1 MKRFRRIQFAVLS
14 VMGLLVATP
23 VMPLHAQRQQTILG
37 RKEPEKKPVIK
48 KEAPKQDTV
57 PATPAQT
64 GTAAI
69 AGLVVDSLHGTYLR
83 HADVMIEGAQ
93 INTTTDSTGRFKV
106 SGLKPGDY
114 QVGVF
119 HPVLDSLGVSLATR
133 KFYVGP
139 DSTSFVMLAVPSAL
153 TIIKTSCPPLG
164 PRAQG
169 TSAVIGRVTDP
180 ETMQPVKGAE
190 VSIAWTQI
198 EVSKEIGVRRTPR
211 LLRDS
216 TNATGDYRICGLPSD
231 MHATLQARTGDAVT
245 AEVPITLGTEQPE
258 LFLRNLLLS
267 QTNFAAKTG
276 NAVVSGTVIL
286 EGSPSNAGSRVEL
299 VGTDIVAMTNEKGQ
313 FTMRNLPSG
322 SHVLLARHLGF
333 GAETVPVDL
342 TSRDPRQVTIK
353 LPKFV
358 ATIEPV
364 VVTAKRAAN
373 LDKVGFTQRQKSGTG
388 FYLGPEQIERMQP
401 IYLTDILRTVPG
413 LQVSYGPQG
422 EEVTSSR
429 GVSSL
434 SGANCVQYI
443 VDDMPWQSLMPGDV
457 NQFVNGREVVGIE
470 VYNGPG
476 TPPQYQRAGQGNCTT
491 IVVWTKFK
499 IRS

>member
-1 MKRFRRIQFAVLS
+1 MQLHTIQRITLLPLLAV
-14 VMGLLVATP
+14 LVATP
-23 VMPLHAQRQQTILG
+23 VAAQQQRTILG
-37 RKEPEKKPVIK
+37 RKEAEKKLPAR
-48 KEAPKQDTV
+48 KEPPKPD
-57 PATPAQT
+57 
-64 GTAAI
+64 TAAPAPTKTGMAEI
-69 AGLVVDSLHGTYLR
+69 TGVVMDSLHGTYLR
-83 HADVMIEGAQ
+83 HADVMVEGAQ
-93 INTTTDSTGRFKV
+93 VTTTTDSLGRFKV

-119 HPVLDSLGVSLATR
+119 HPVLDSLGLSLATK
-133 KFYVGP
+133 KFHVGA
-139 DSTSFVMLAVPSAL
+139 DSSSFVVLAVPSPT
-153 TIIKTSCPPLG
+153 TIISSSCPPLG

-180 ETMQPVKGAE
+180 ESMQPVKGAE
-190 VSIAWTQI
+190 VSIAWTQL

-216 TNATGDYRICGLPSD
+216 TDALGQYRICGLPND
-231 MHATLQARTGDAVT
+231 MKATLQARMGSAVT
-245 AEVPITLGTEQPE
+245 AEVPIALGTDDTE

-267 QTNFAAKTG
+267 RADSGAKTG
-276 NAVVSGTVIL
+276 NAVVSGTIVL
-286 EGSPSNAGSRVEL
+286 EGSPTNAGSRVEL
-299 VGTDIVAMTNEKGQ
+299 VGTDVVAMTNEKGQ

-342 TSRDPRQVTIK
+342 SSREPKQVTIK

-364 VVTAKRAAN
+364 VVTAKRAAS
-373 LDKVGFTQRQKSGTG
+373 LDKVGFTTRQKGAMG
-388 FYLGPEQIERMQP
+388 YFIGPDRLERMQP
-401 IYLTDILRTVPG
+401 NYLTDILRTVPG

-422 EEVTSSR
+422 EEVTSTR

-434 SGANCVQYI
+434 SGGSCVQYY

-457 NQFVNGREVVGIE
+457 NQFVNGREVVGVE

-476 TPPQYQRAGQGNCTT
+476 TPAQYSRPGQGDCTT

>member
-1 MKRFRRIQFAVLS
+1 MKLHTIQRISFFSLALLIAV
-14 VMGLLVATP
+14 
-23 VMPLHAQRQQTILG
+23 PLGAQQRQTILG
-37 RKEPEKKPVIK
+37 RKEAEKKLPAK
-48 KEAPKQDTV
+48 KEPPKDTV
-57 PATPAQT
+57 VTVPTKSGLAEIT
-64 GTAAI
+64 G
-69 AGLVVDSLHGTYLR
+69 LLVDSLHGTYLR
-83 HADVMIEGAQ
+83 HAEVMVDGAQ
-93 INTTTDSTGRFKV
+93 QTATSDSVGRFKI
-106 SGLKPGDY
+106 SGLKPGTY

-119 HPVLDSLGVSLATR
+119 HPVLDSLGLSLATK
-133 KFYVGP
+133 KFYVGA
-139 DSTSFVMLAVPSAL
+139 DSSSFVMLAVPSAT
-153 TIIKTSCPPLG
+153 TIIKTSCPVVGLRP
-164 PRAQG
+164 QG

-180 ETMQPVKGAE
+180 ESMLPVKGAE
-190 VSIAWTQI
+190 VSIAWSQL

-216 TNATGDYRICGLPSD
+216 TNANGEYRICGLPND
-231 MHATLQARTGDAVT
+231 MKATLQARMGSAVT
-245 AEVPITLGTEQPE
+245 AEVPIALGTDDSE
-258 LFLRNLLLS
+258 LFLRNMLLS
-267 QTNFAAKTG
+267 KVDSGAKTG

-299 VGTDIVAMTNEKGQ
+299 VGTNIVAMTNDKGQ

-342 TSRDPRQVTIK
+342 TSREPKQVTVK

-364 VVTAKRAAN
+364 VVTAKRAAS
-373 LDKVGFTQRQKSGTG
+373 LDKVGFTQRQRSGMG
-388 FYLGPEQIERMQP
+388 FYLGPEQIERLAP
-401 IYLTDILRTVPG
+401 NYLTDILRTVPG

-422 EEVTSSR
+422 EEVTSRR
-429 GVSSL
+429 GVTSL
-434 SGANCVQYI
+434 SGAPPCVQYY
-443 VDDMPWQSLMPGDV
+443 VDDSPWQSLMPGDV

-476 TPPQYQRAGQGNCTT
+476 TPPQYTQPGQGDCTT

>member
-1 MKRFRRIQFAVLS
+1 MQLRPIQTF
-14 VMGLLVATP
+14 LLVTLAVFLSAFP
-23 VMPLHAQRQQTILG
+23 AAAQQRQTILG
-37 RKEPEKKPVIK
+37 RKEAEKKLPAR
-48 KEAPKQDTV
+48 KEAPKDTV
-57 PATPAQT
+57 AATPAT
-64 GTAAI
+64 KAGTAEI
-69 AGLVVDSLHGTYLR
+69 TGVLVDSLHGTYLR
-83 HADVMIEGAQ
+83 HAEVIVDGAQ
-93 INTTTDSTGRFKV
+93 QSVTSDSLGRFKI
-106 SGLKPGDY
+106 SGLKPGSY

-119 HPVLDSLGVSLATR
+119 HPVLDSLGLSLATK
-133 KFYVGP
+133 KFYVGA
-139 DSTSFVMLAVPSAL
+139 DSSSFVALAVPSAT
-153 TIIKTSCPPLG
+153 TIIRTSCPTVG
-164 PRAQG
+164 FRAQG
-169 TSAVIGRVTDP
+169 RSAVIGRVTDP
-180 ETMQPVKGAE
+180 ESMLPVKGAE
-190 VSIAWTQI
+190 VSIAWSQL

-216 TNATGDYRICGLPSD
+216 TNAQGEYRICGLPSD
-231 MHATLQARTGDAVT
+231 MKATLQARMGSAVT
-245 AEVPITLGTEQPE
+245 AEVPIELGTEETE

-267 QTNFAAKTG
+267 RVDSGAKTG

-286 EGSPSNAGSRVEL
+286 EGSPTNAGSRVEL

-342 TSRDPRQVTIK
+342 SSHEPRQVTVK

-364 VVTAKRAAN
+364 VVTAKRAAS
-373 LDKVGFTQRQKSGTG
+373 LDKVGFTLRQKTG
-388 FYLGPEQIERMQP
+388 MGYYLGPDQIERLAP
-401 IYLTDILRTVPG
+401 NYLTDILRTVPG
-413 LQVSYGPQG
+413 LQVTYGPQG
-422 EEVTSSR
+422 EQVSSTRGVTS
-429 GVSSL
+429 L
-434 SGANCVQYI
+434 TGAPPCVQYY
-443 VDDMPWQSLMPGDV
+443 VDDSPWQSLMPGDV

-476 TPPQYQRAGQGNCTT
+476 TPPQYTRGGQGDCTT

>member
-1 MKRFRRIQFAVLS
+1 MQLRMIHHISVLS
-14 VMGLLVATP
+14 LAILCSAIP
-23 VMPLHAQRQQTILG
+23 VNAQQRQTILG
-37 RKEPEKKPVIK
+37 RKESEKKTAK
-48 KEAPKQDTV
+48 KEAPKDTV
-57 PATPAQT
+57 VTVPTKT
-64 GTAAI
+64 GTAEI
-69 AGLVVDSLHGTYLR
+69 TGLLVDSLHGTYLR
-83 HADVMIEGAQ
+83 HAEVIVEGAQ
-93 INTTTDSTGRFKV
+93 QTTTSDSVGRFRI
-106 SGLKPGDY
+106 SGLKPGTY

-119 HPVLDSLGVSLATR
+119 HPVLDSLGLSLATK
-133 KFYVGP
+133 KFYVGA
-139 DSTSFVMLAVPSAL
+139 DSASFVTLAVPSSATL
-153 TIIKTSCPPLG
+153 LKTRCPPLG

-180 ETMQPVKGAE
+180 ESMLPVKGAE
-190 VSIAWTQI
+190 VSIAWTQL
-198 EVSKEIGVRRTPR
+198 EASKEVGVRRTPH

-216 TNATGDYRICGLPSD
+216 TDAQGDYRICGLPND
-231 MHATLQARTGDAVT
+231 MKATLQARLGSAVT
-245 AEVPITLGTEQPE
+245 AEVPIELGTDDSE
-258 LFLRNLLLS
+258 LFLRNMLLS
-267 QTNFAAKTG
+267 RVDSGAKTG

-299 VGTDIVAMTNEKGQ
+299 VGTDIVTMTNDKGQ

-342 TSRDPRQVTIK
+342 SSHEPKQVSVK

-364 VVTAKRAAN
+364 VVTAKRAAS
-373 LDKVGFTQRQKSGTG
+373 LDKVGFTMRQKSGTG
-388 FYLGPEQIERMQP
+388 FYLGPEQIERLAP
-401 IYLTDILRTVPG
+401 NYLTDILRTVPG

-422 EEVTSSR
+422 EEVTSTR
-429 GVSSL
+429 GVTSL
-434 SGANCVQYI
+434 SGASPCVQYY
-443 VDDMPWQSLMPGDV
+443 VDDSPWQSLMPGDV

-476 TPPQYQRAGQGNCTT
+476 TPPQYTRGGQGECTT

>member
-1 MKRFRRIQFAVLS
+1 MQFARALAAIVF
-14 VMGLLVATP
+14 ATTLT
-23 VMPLHAQRQQTILG
+23 MPLGAQQKQTILG
-37 RKEPEKKPVIK
+37 RKEAEKKQPAK
-48 KEAPKQDTV
+48 KEPLKVDTV
-57 PATPAQT
+57 APAPTKT
-64 GTAAI
+64 GGAVIT
-69 AGLVVDSLHGTYLR
+69 GLVVDSLHGTYLR

-93 INTTTDSTGRFKV
+93 TTVQTDSVGRFRV
-106 SGLKPGDY
+106 SGLKPGEY
-114 QVGVF
+114 QVGIF
-119 HPVLDSLGVSLATR
+119 HPVLDSLGLSLATK
-133 KFYVGP
+133 KFYVGA
-139 DSTSFVMLAVPSAL
+139 DSSSFVMLAVPSAT
-153 TIIKTSCPPLG
+153 TIIKTSCPRLG

-180 ETMQPVKGAE
+180 ETMQPVKDAE
-190 VSIAWTQI
+190 VSIAWSQL

-216 TNATGDYRICGLPSD
+216 TNAQGEYRICGLPND
-231 MHATLQARTGDAVT
+231 MKATLQARMGSAVT
-245 AEVPITLGTEQPE
+245 AEVPIELGTEDTE
-258 LFLRNLLLS
+258 LFLRNMLLS
-267 QTNFAAKTG
+267 RVDSGAKTG
-276 NAVVSGTVIL
+276 NAAVSGTVIL

-299 VGTDIVAMTNEKGQ
+299 VGTNIVTMTNEKGQ
-313 FTMRNLPSG
+313 FTMRGLPSG

-342 TSRDPRQVTIK
+342 TSREPKQVSIK

-364 VVTAKRAAN
+364 VVTAKRAAS
-373 LDKVGFTQRQKSGTG
+373 LDKVGFTMRQKSGAG
-388 FYLGPEQIERMQP
+388 YYLGPDQIERLHP
-401 IYLTDILRTVPG
+401 NLLTDILRLVPG

-422 EEVTSSR
+422 EEVSSSR
-429 GVSSL
+429 GVTSL
-434 SGANCVQYI
+434 TGGSCVQYY

-476 TPPQYQRAGQGNCTT
+476 TPPQYTKGGQGECTT

>member
-1 MKRFRRIQFAVLS
+1 MKLHTIQRISFFS
-14 VMGLLVATP
+14 FSLLIAA
-23 VMPLHAQRQQTILG
+23 PLGAQQRQTILG
-37 RKEPEKKPVIK
+37 RKETEKKLPAK
-48 KEAPKQDTV
+48 KEAPRDTV
-57 PATPAQT
+57 VTVPTKSGLAEIT
-64 GTAAI
+64 G
-69 AGLVVDSLHGTYLR
+69 LLVDSLHGTYLR
-83 HADVMIEGAQ
+83 HAEVMVDGAQ
-93 INTTTDSTGRFKV
+93 QTATSDSVGRFKI
-106 SGLKPGDY
+106 SGLKPGTY

-119 HPVLDSLGVSLATR
+119 HPVLDSLGLSLATK
-133 KFYVGP
+133 KFYVGA
-139 DSTSFVMLAVPSAL
+139 DSSSFVMLAVPSAT
-153 TIIKTSCPPLG
+153 TIIRTSCPPLG

-180 ETMQPVKGAE
+180 ETMLPVKGAE
-190 VSIAWTQI
+190 VSIAWTQL
-198 EVSKEIGVRRTPR
+198 EVSKEVGVRRTPR

-216 TNATGDYRICGLPSD
+216 TNAQGDYRICGLPSD
-231 MHATLQARTGDAVT
+231 MKATLQARMGSAVT
-245 AEVPITLGTEQPE
+245 AEVPIALGTDDSE
-258 LFLRNLLLS
+258 LFLRNMLLS
-267 QTNFAAKTG
+267 KVDSGAKTG

-299 VGTDIVAMTNEKGQ
+299 VGTNIVAMTNDKGQ

-342 TSRDPRQVTIK
+342 TSREPKQVTVK

-364 VVTAKRAAN
+364 VVTAKRAAS
-373 LDKVGFTQRQKSGTG
+373 LDKVGFTMRQRSGMG
-388 FYLGPEQIERMQP
+388 FYLGPEQIERLAP
-401 IYLTDILRTVPG
+401 NYLTDILRTVPG

-422 EEVTSSR
+422 EEVTSRR
-429 GVSSL
+429 GVTSL
-434 SGANCVQYI
+434 SGAPPCVQYY
-443 VDDMPWQSLMPGDV
+443 VDDSPWQSLMPGDV

-476 TPPQYQRAGQGNCTT
+476 TPPQYTHPGQGDCTT

>member
-1 MKRFRRIQFAVLS
+1 MQLRPIQTISL
-14 VMGLLVATP
+14 LLVGLSLSITS
-23 VMPLHAQRQQTILG
+23 VGAQQRQTILG
-37 RKEPEKKPVIK
+37 RKETEKKLPAK
-48 KEAPKQDTV
+48 KEAPKDTV
-57 PATPAQT
+57 TVPTAAKS
-64 GTAAI
+64 GTAEI
-69 AGLVVDSLHGTYLR
+69 SGVLVDSLHGTYLR
-83 HADVMIEGAQ
+83 HAEVMVEGAQ
-93 INTTTDSTGRFKV
+93 QSVTSDSLGRFKI
-106 SGLKPGDY
+106 SGLKPGTY

-119 HPVLDSLGVSLATR
+119 HPVLDSLGLSLATK
-133 KFYVGP
+133 KFYVGA
-139 DSTSFVMLAVPSAL
+139 DSSSFVMLSVPSAT
-153 TIIKTSCPPLG
+153 TIIRTSCPPLG

-180 ETMQPVKGAE
+180 ESMLPVKGAE
-190 VSIAWTQI
+190 VSIAWSQL

-216 TNATGDYRICGLPSD
+216 TDAQGGYRICGLPND
-231 MHATLQARTGDAVT
+231 MKATLQARMGNAVT
-245 AEVPITLGTEQPE
+245 AEVPIELGTDDTE

-267 QTNFAAKTG
+267 RVDSGATTG
-276 NAVVSGTVIL
+276 NAAVSGTVIL

-299 VGTDIVAMTNEKGQ
+299 VGTNIVAMTNEKGQ

-342 TSRDPRQVTIK
+342 TSREAKQVTVK

-364 VVTAKRAAN
+364 VVTAKRAAS
-373 LDKVGFTQRQKSGTG
+373 LDKVGFTQRQKAGMG
-388 FYLGPEQIERMQP
+388 YYLGPEQIERLNP
-401 IYLTDILRTVPG
+401 NYLTDILRTVPG

-429 GVSSL
+429 GVTSL
-434 SGANCVQYI
+434 SGAPPCVQYY
-443 VDDMPWQSLMPGDV
+443 VDDSPWQSLMPGDV

-476 TPPQYQRAGQGNCTT
+476 TPPQYARPGQGECTT

>member
-1 MKRFRRIQFAVLS
+1 MQLRSIQKL
-14 VMGLLVATP
+14 LLVSLAVVFAAAP
-23 VMPLHAQRQQTILG
+23 ISAQQRQTILG
-37 RKEPEKKPVIK
+37 RKEAEKKQPPK
-48 KEAPKQDTV
+48 KEAPKDTV
-57 PATPAQT
+57 ATQPATKT
-64 GTAAI
+64 GTAEI
-69 AGLVVDSLHGTYLR
+69 TGVLIDSLHGTYLR
-83 HADVMIEGAQ
+83 HAEVIIDGAQ
-93 INTTTDSTGRFKV
+93 QSATSDSLGRFKV
-106 SGLKPGDY
+106 SGLKPGNY

-119 HPVLDSLGVSLATR
+119 HPVLDSLGLSLATK
-133 KFYVGP
+133 KFYVGA
-139 DSTSFVMLAVPSAL
+139 DSSSFVSLAVPSST
-153 TIIKTSCPPLG
+153 TIIKTWCPPLG
-164 PRAQG
+164 IRAQG

-180 ETMQPVKGAE
+180 ESMLPVKGAE
-190 VSIAWTQI
+190 VSIAWTQL
-198 EVSKEIGVRRTPR
+198 EVSKEVGVRRTPR

-231 MHATLQARTGDAVT
+231 MKATLQARMGTATT
-245 AEVPITLGTEQPE
+245 AEVPIELGTDDSE

-267 QTNFAAKTG
+267 KVDSGAKTG

-286 EGSPSNAGSRVEL
+286 EGSPTNAGSRVEL
-299 VGTDIVAMTNEKGQ
+299 VGTNIVAMTNDKGQ

-342 TSRDPRQVTIK
+342 SSREPKQVSVK

-364 VVTAKRAAN
+364 VVTAKRAAS
-373 LDKVGFTQRQKSGTG
+373 LDKVGFTMRQKAGMG
-388 FYLGPEQIERMQP
+388 YYLGPEQIERLAP
-401 IYLTDILRTVPG
+401 NYLTDILRTVPG

-422 EEVTSSR
+422 EQVTSTR
-429 GVSSL
+429 GVTSL
-434 SGANCVQYI
+434 TGAPPCVQYY
-443 VDDMPWQSLMPGDV
+443 VDDSPWQSLMPGDV

-476 TPPQYQRAGQGNCTT
+476 TPPQYARAGQGECTT

>member
-1 MKRFRRIQFAVLS
+1 MRLRMIHHISVLS
-14 VMGLLVATP
+14 LAILCSAIP
-23 VMPLHAQRQQTILG
+23 VNAQQRQTILG
-37 RKEPEKKPVIK
+37 RKESEKKTAK
-48 KEAPKQDTV
+48 KEAPKDTV
-57 PATPAQT
+57 VTVPTKT
-64 GTAAI
+64 GTAEI
-69 AGLVVDSLHGTYLR
+69 TGLLVDSLHGTYLR
-83 HADVMIEGAQ
+83 HAEVIVEGAQ
-93 INTTTDSTGRFKV
+93 QTTTSDSVGRFRI
-106 SGLKPGDY
+106 SGLKPGTY

-119 HPVLDSLGVSLATR
+119 HPVLDSLGLSLATK
-133 KFYVGP
+133 KFYVGA
-139 DSTSFVMLAVPSAL
+139 DSASFVTLAVPSSATL
-153 TIIKTSCPPLG
+153 LKTRCPPLG

-180 ETMQPVKGAE
+180 ESMLPVKGAE
-190 VSIAWTQI
+190 VSIAWTQL
-198 EVSKEIGVRRTPR
+198 EASKEVGVRRTPH

-216 TNATGDYRICGLPSD
+216 TDAQGDYRICDLPND
-231 MHATLQARTGDAVT
+231 MKATLQARMGSAVT
-245 AEVPITLGTEQPE
+245 AEVPIALGTDDTE
-258 LFLRNLLLS
+258 LFLRNMLLS
-267 QTNFAAKTG
+267 RVDSGAKTG
-276 NAVVSGTVIL
+276 NAVVSGTVVL
-286 EGSPSNAGSRVEL
+286 EGSTTNAGSRVEL
-299 VGTDIVAMTNEKGQ
+299 VGTDVVAMTNEKGQ

-342 TSRDPRQVTIK
+342 SSREPKQVTIK

-364 VVTAKRAAN
+364 VVTAKRAAS
-373 LDKVGFTQRQKSGTG
+373 LDKVGFTTRQKGAMG
-388 FYLGPEQIERMQP
+388 YFIGPDRLERMQP
-401 IYLTDILRTVPG
+401 NYLTDILRTVPG

-422 EEVTSSR
+422 EEVTSTR

-434 SGANCVQYI
+434 SGGSCVQYY

-457 NQFVNGREVVGIE
+457 NQFVNGREVVGVE

-476 TPPQYQRAGQGNCTT
+476 TPAQYSRPGQGDCTT

>member
-1 MKRFRRIQFAVLS
+1 MQLRMIHHISVLS
-14 VMGLLVATP
+14 LAILCSAIP
-23 VMPLHAQRQQTILG
+23 VNAQQRQTILD
-37 RKEPEKKPVIK
+37 RKESEKKTAK
-48 KEAPKQDTV
+48 KEAPKDTV
-57 PATPAQT
+57 VTVPTKT
-64 GTAAI
+64 GTAEI
-69 AGLVVDSLHGTYLR
+69 TGLLVDSLHGTYLR
-83 HADVMIEGAQ
+83 HAEVIVEGAQ
-93 INTTTDSTGRFKV
+93 QTTTSDSVGRFRI
-106 SGLKPGDY
+106 SGLKPGTY

-119 HPVLDSLGVSLATR
+119 HPVLDSLGLSLATK
-133 KFYVGP
+133 KFYVGA
-139 DSTSFVMLAVPSAL
+139 DSASFVTLAVPSSATL
-153 TIIKTSCPPLG
+153 LKTRCPPLG

-180 ETMQPVKGAE
+180 ESMLPVKGAE
-190 VSIAWTQI
+190 VSIAWTQL
-198 EVSKEIGVRRTPR
+198 EASKEVGVRRTPH

-216 TNATGDYRICGLPSD
+216 TDAQGDYRICGLPND
-231 MHATLQARTGDAVT
+231 MKATLQARLGSAVT
-245 AEVPITLGTEQPE
+245 AEVPIELGTDDSE
-258 LFLRNLLLS
+258 LFLRNMLLS
-267 QTNFAAKTG
+267 RVDSGAKTG

-299 VGTDIVAMTNEKGQ
+299 VGTDIVTMTNDKGQ

-342 TSRDPRQVTIK
+342 SSHEPKQVSVK

-364 VVTAKRAAN
+364 VVTAKRAAS
-373 LDKVGFTQRQKSGTG
+373 LDKVGFTMRQKSGTG
-388 FYLGPEQIERMQP
+388 FYLGPEQIERLAP
-401 IYLTDILRTVPG
+401 NYLTDILRTVPG

-422 EEVTSSR
+422 EEVTSTR
-429 GVSSL
+429 GVTSL
-434 SGANCVQYI
+434 SGASPCVQYY
-443 VDDMPWQSLMPGDV
+443 VDDSPWQSLMPGDV

-476 TPPQYQRAGQGNCTT
+476 TPPQYTRGGQGECTT

>member
-1 MKRFRRIQFAVLS
+1 MQLRMIQQVSLLSLAVLLTA
-14 VMGLLVATP
+14 VPAN
-23 VMPLHAQRQQTILG
+23 AQQRQTILG
-37 RKEPEKKPVIK
+37 RKESEKKQAAK
-48 KEAPKQDTV
+48 KEAPKDTV
-57 PATPAQT
+57 AVVPTKT
-64 GTAAI
+64 GTAEI
-69 AGLVVDSLHGTYLR
+69 TGLLVDSLHGTYLR
-83 HADVMIEGAQ
+83 HAEVVIEGAQ
-93 INTTTDSTGRFKV
+93 QSATSDSVGRFKI
-106 SGLKPGDY
+106 SGLKPGTY

-119 HPVLDSLGVSLATR
+119 HPVLDSLGLSLATK
-133 KFYVGP
+133 KFYVGA
-139 DSTSFVMLAVPSAL
+139 DSSSFVMLSVPSST
-153 TIIKTSCPPLG
+153 TIIKTWCPPPG

-180 ETMQPVKGAE
+180 ESLLPVKGAE
-190 VSIAWTQI
+190 VSIAWSQV
-198 EVSKEIGVRRTPR
+198 EVSKEVGVRRTPR

-216 TNATGDYRICGLPSD
+216 TNAQGDYRICGLPND
-231 MHATLQARTGDAVT
+231 MKATLQARMGSAVT
-245 AEVPITLGTEQPE
+245 AEVPIELGTDDTE

-267 QTNFAAKTG
+267 KVDSGAKTG
-276 NAVVSGTVIL
+276 SAIVSGTVIL

-299 VGTDIVAMTNEKGQ
+299 VGTNIVAMTNDKGQ

-342 TSRDPRQVTIK
+342 SSHEPKQVSVK

-364 VVTAKRAAN
+364 VVNAKRAAS
-373 LDKVGFTQRQKSGTG
+373 LDKVGFTLRQKTG
-388 FYLGPEQIERMQP
+388 MGYYLGPEQIQRLAP
-401 IYLTDILRTVPG
+401 NYLTDILRTVPG

-422 EEVTSSR
+422 EEVTSTR
-429 GVSSL
+429 GVTNL
-434 SGANCVQYI
+434 TGAPPCVQYY
-443 VDDMPWQSLMPGDV
+443 VDDSPWQSLMPGDV

-476 TPPQYQRAGQGNCTT
+476 TPPQYTKGGQGDCTT

>member
-1 MKRFRRIQFAVLS
+1 MQLRMIHHISVLS
-14 VMGLLVATP
+14 LAILCSAIP
-23 VMPLHAQRQQTILG
+23 VNAQQRQTILG
-37 RKEPEKKPVIK
+37 RKESEKKTAK
-48 KEAPKQDTV
+48 KEAPKDTV
-57 PATPAQT
+57 VTVPTKT
-64 GTAAI
+64 GTAEI
-69 AGLVVDSLHGTYLR
+69 TGLLVDSLHGTYLR
-83 HADVMIEGAQ
+83 HAEVIVEGAQ
-93 INTTTDSTGRFKV
+93 QTTTSDSVGRFRI
-106 SGLKPGDY
+106 SGLKPGTY

-119 HPVLDSLGVSLATR
+119 HPVLDSLGLSLATK
-133 KFYVGP
+133 KFYVGA
-139 DSTSFVMLAVPSAL
+139 DSASFVTLAVPSSATL
-153 TIIKTSCPPLG
+153 LKTRCPPLG

-169 TSAVIGRVTDP
+169 TSAVIGCVTDP
-180 ETMQPVKGAE
+180 ESMLPVKGAE
-190 VSIAWTQI
+190 VSIAWTQL
-198 EVSKEIGVRRTPR
+198 EASKEVGVRRTPH

-216 TNATGDYRICGLPSD
+216 TDAQGDYRICGLPND
-231 MHATLQARTGDAVT
+231 MKATLQARLGSAVT
-245 AEVPITLGTEQPE
+245 AEVPIELGTDDSE
-258 LFLRNLLLS
+258 LFLRNMLLS
-267 QTNFAAKTG
+267 RVDSGAKTG

-299 VGTDIVAMTNEKGQ
+299 VGTDIVTMTNDKGQ

-342 TSRDPRQVTIK
+342 SSHEPKQVSVK

-364 VVTAKRAAN
+364 VVTAKRAAS
-373 LDKVGFTQRQKSGTG
+373 LDKVGFTMRQKSGTG
-388 FYLGPEQIERMQP
+388 FYLGPEQIERLAP
-401 IYLTDILRTVPG
+401 NYLTDILRTVPG

-422 EEVTSSR
+422 EEVTSTR
-429 GVSSL
+429 GVTSL
-434 SGANCVQYI
+434 SGASPCVQYY
-443 VDDMPWQSLMPGDV
+443 VDDSPWQSLMPGDV

-476 TPPQYQRAGQGNCTT
+476 TPPQYTRGGQGECTT

>member
-1 MKRFRRIQFAVLS
+1 
-14 VMGLLVATP
+14 
-23 VMPLHAQRQQTILG
+23 
-37 RKEPEKKPVIK
+37 
-48 KEAPKQDTV
+48 
-57 PATPAQT
+57 
-64 GTAAI
+64 
-69 AGLVVDSLHGTYLR
+69 
-83 HADVMIEGAQ
+83 
-93 INTTTDSTGRFKV
+93 
-106 SGLKPGDY
+106 
-114 QVGVF
+114 
-119 HPVLDSLGVSLATR
+119 
-133 KFYVGP
+133 
-139 DSTSFVMLAVPSAL
+139 MLAVPSPT
-153 TIIKTSCPPLG
+153 TIISSSCPPLG

-180 ETMQPVKGAE
+180 ESLQPVKGAE
-190 VSIAWTQI
+190 VSIAWTQL

-216 TNATGDYRICGLPSD
+216 TNAQGEYRICGLPND
-231 MHATLQARTGDAVT
+231 MKATLQARMGSAVT
-245 AEVPITLGTEQPE
+245 AEVPIALGAEDTE

-267 QTNFAAKTG
+267 RTDSGAKTG
-276 NAVVSGTVIL
+276 NAVVTGTIIL
-286 EGSPSNAGSRVEL
+286 EGSPTNAGSRVEL
-299 VGTDIVAMTNEKGQ
+299 LGTDVVTMTNEKGQ

-342 TSRDPRQVTIK
+342 SSREPKSVTIK

-364 VVTAKRAAN
+364 VVTAKRAAS
-373 LDKVGFTQRQKSGTG
+373 LDKVGFTTRQKGAMG
-388 FYLGPEQIERMQP
+388 YFLGPEQIERLQP
-401 IYLTDILRTVPG
+401 NYLTDILRVVPS
-413 LQVSYGPQG
+413 LQVSYGPDG
-422 EEVTSSR
+422 EQVTSRR

-434 SGANCVQYI
+434 SGGSCVQYY
-443 VDDMPWQSLMPGDV
+443 VDDMPWQSIMPGDV

-476 TPPQYQRAGQGNCTT
+476 TPAQYARAGQGDCTT

>member
-1 MKRFRRIQFAVLS
+1 MRFRMIQQVS
-14 VMGLLVATP
+14 LLLLALLFSAIPAT
-23 VMPLHAQRQQTILG
+23 AQQRQTILG
-37 RKEPEKKPVIK
+37 RKDTEKKQPAK
-48 KEAPKQDTV
+48 KDAPKDTV
-57 PATPAQT
+57 APTPAKT
-64 GTAAI
+64 GTAEI
-69 AGLVVDSLHGTYLR
+69 AGLLVDSLHGTYLR
-83 HADVMIEGAQ
+83 HAEVVVEGAQ
-93 INTTTDSTGRFKV
+93 QSVTSDSVGRFKI
-106 SGLKPGDY
+106 SGLKPGTY
-114 QVGVF
+114 QIGVF
-119 HPVLDSLGVSLATR
+119 HPVLDSLGLSLATK
-133 KFYVGP
+133 KFYVGA
-139 DSTSFVMLAVPSAL
+139 DSGSFVMLAVPSAT
-153 TIIKTSCPPLG
+153 TILKTWCPPPG

-180 ETMQPVKGAE
+180 ESMMPVKGAE
-190 VSIAWTQI
+190 VSIAWSQI
-198 EVSKEIGVRRTPR
+198 EASKEVGVRRTPH

-216 TNATGDYRICGLPSD
+216 TNAQGEYRICGLPND
-231 MHATLQARTGDAVT
+231 MKATLQARMGSAVT
-245 AEVPITLGTEQPE
+245 AEVPIELGTEDSE
-258 LFLRNLLLS
+258 LFLRNMLLS
-267 QTNFAAKTG
+267 RVDSGAKTG
-276 NAVVSGTVIL
+276 NAVVTGTVIL

-299 VGTDIVAMTNEKGQ
+299 VGTNIVTLTNDKGQ

-342 TSRDPRQVTIK
+342 TSHEAKQVSVK

-364 VVTAKRAAN
+364 VVTAKRAAS
-373 LDKVGFTQRQKSGTG
+373 LDKVGFTLRQKSGAG
-388 FYLGPEQIERMQP
+388 FYLGPDQLERLHP
-401 IYLTDILRTVPG
+401 NYLTDILRTVPG

-429 GVSSL
+429 GVTSL
-434 SGANCVQYI
+434 SGASPCVQYY
-443 VDDMPWQSLMPGDV
+443 VDDSPWQSMMPGDV

-476 TPPQYQRAGQGNCTT
+476 TPPQYTRGGQGECTT

>member
-1 MKRFRRIQFAVLS
+1 MQFHTIRRLSFFSAFALFIALPI
-14 VMGLLVATP
+14 G
-23 VMPLHAQRQQTILG
+23 AQQQQTILG
-37 RKEPEKKPVIK
+37 RREAEKKQPVK
-48 KEAPKQDTV
+48 KEAPKDTV
-57 PATPAQT
+57 APTPT
-64 GTAAI
+64 KSGTAEI
-69 AGLVVDSLHGTYLR
+69 TGVVLDSLHGTYLR
-83 HADVMIEGAQ
+83 HADVIVEGAQ
-93 INTTTDSTGRFKV
+93 MTVQTDSVGRFKV

-119 HPVLDSLGVSLATR
+119 HPVLDSLGISLATK
-133 KFYVGP
+133 KFYVGA
-139 DSTSFVMLAVPSAL
+139 DSSSFVMLSVPSAT
-153 TIIKTSCPPLG
+153 TIIKNSCPRLG

-180 ETMQPVKGAE
+180 ETLQPVNGAE
-190 VSIAWTQI
+190 VSIAWSQLEI
-198 EVSKEIGVRRTPR
+198 SKEVGVRRTPR

-216 TNATGDYRICGLPSD
+216 TNAQGEYSICGLPND
-231 MHATLQARTGDAVT
+231 MKATLQARMGNAVT
-245 AEVPITLGTEQPE
+245 AEVPIELGTDETE

-267 QTNFAAKTG
+267 RADSGAKTG

-299 VGTDIVAMTNEKGQ
+299 VGTNVVAMTNEKGQ

-322 SHVLLARHLGF
+322 SHVLMARHLGF

-342 TSRDPRQVTIK
+342 TSHEPKQVTIK

-364 VVTAKRAAN
+364 VVTAKRAAS

-401 IYLTDILRTVPG
+401 NYLTDLLRTVPG
-413 LQVSYGPQG
+413 LTVSYGPQG
-422 EEVTSSR
+422 EEVSSTR

-434 SGANCVQYI
+434 TGGNCVQYY

-476 TPPQYQRAGQGNCTT
+476 TPPQYTRAGQGDCTT

>member
-1 MKRFRRIQFAVLS
+1 MQLRTIHVSLLSLAILLS
-14 VMGLLVATP
+14 VI
-23 VMPLHAQRQQTILG
+23 PLHAQQRQTILG
-37 RKEPEKKPVIK
+37 RKEAEKKQAAK
-48 KEAPKQDTV
+48 KEPPKDTV
-57 PATPAQT
+57 VAAVPTKT
-64 GTAAI
+64 GTAEI
-69 AGLVVDSLHGTYLR
+69 TGLLVDSLHGTYLR
-83 HADVMIEGAQ
+83 HAEVVIEGAQ
-93 INTTTDSTGRFKV
+93 QSATSDSVGRFKI
-106 SGLKPGDY
+106 SGLKPGTY

-119 HPVLDSLGVSLATR
+119 HPVLDSLGLSLATK
-133 KFYVGP
+133 KFYVGA
-139 DSTSFVMLAVPSAL
+139 DSASFVMLSVPSST
-153 TIIKTSCPPLG
+153 TIIKTWCPPLG

-180 ETMQPVKGAE
+180 ESMLPVKGAE
-190 VSIAWTQI
+190 VSIAWSQL
-198 EVSKEIGVRRTPR
+198 EVSKEVGVRRTPR

-216 TNATGDYRICGLPSD
+216 TNAQGDYRICGLPSD
-231 MHATLQARTGDAVT
+231 MKATLQARMGGAVT
-245 AEVPITLGTEQPE
+245 AEVPIELGTDDSE

-267 QTNFAAKTG
+267 RLDSGAKTG
-276 NAVVSGTVIL
+276 SAAVSGTVIL

-299 VGTDIVAMTNEKGQ
+299 VGTNIVAMTNDKGQ

-342 TSRDPRQVTIK
+342 SSHEPKQVSVK

-364 VVTAKRAAN
+364 VVTAKRAAS
-373 LDKVGFTQRQKSGTG
+373 LDKVGFTTRQKSGAG
-388 FYLGPEQIERMQP
+388 FYLGPEQIERLAP
-401 IYLTDILRTVPG
+401 NYLTDILRTVPG
-413 LQVSYGPQG
+413 LQVSYGSQG
-422 EEVTSSR
+422 EEVTSTR
-429 GVSSL
+429 GVTSL
-434 SGANCVQYI
+434 SGAPPCVQYY
-443 VDDMPWQSLMPGDV
+443 VDDSPWQSLMPGDV

-476 TPPQYQRAGQGNCTT
+476 TPPQYTRGGQGDCTT

>member
-1 MKRFRRIQFAVLS
+1 MKLHTIQRISFFSLA
-14 VMGLLVATP
+14 LLVAA
-23 VMPLHAQRQQTILG
+23 PLAAQQRQTILG
-37 RKEPEKKPVIK
+37 RKETEKKLPAK
-48 KEAPKQDTV
+48 KEAPKDTV
-57 PATPAQT
+57 VTVPTKSGLAEIT
-64 GTAAI
+64 G
-69 AGLVVDSLHGTYLR
+69 LLVDSLHGTYLR
-83 HADVMIEGAQ
+83 HAEVMVDGAQ
-93 INTTTDSTGRFKV
+93 QTATSDSVGRFKI
-106 SGLKPGDY
+106 SGLKPGTY

-119 HPVLDSLGVSLATR
+119 HPVLDSLGLSLATK
-133 KFYVGP
+133 KFYVGA
-139 DSTSFVMLAVPSAL
+139 DSSSFVMLAVPSAT

-180 ETMQPVKGAE
+180 ETMLPVKGAE
-190 VSIAWTQI
+190 VSIAWTQL
-198 EVSKEIGVRRTPR
+198 EVSKEVGVRRTPR

-216 TNATGDYRICGLPSD
+216 TNAQGDYRICGLPSD
-231 MHATLQARTGDAVT
+231 MKATLQARMGNAVT
-245 AEVPITLGTEQPE
+245 AEVPIALGADDSE
-258 LFLRNLLLS
+258 LFLRNMLLS
-267 QTNFAAKTG
+267 KMDSGARTG

-299 VGTDIVAMTNEKGQ
+299 VGTNIVAMTNDKGQ

-342 TSRDPRQVTIK
+342 TSREPKQVTVK

-364 VVTAKRAAN
+364 VVTAKRAAS
-373 LDKVGFTQRQKSGTG
+373 LDKVGFTQRQRSGQG
-388 FYLGPEQIERMQP
+388 FYLGPEQIERLAP
-401 IYLTDILRTVPG
+401 NYLTDILRTVPG

-422 EEVTSSR
+422 EEVTSRR
-429 GVSSL
+429 GVTSL
-434 SGANCVQYI
+434 SGAPPCVQYY
-443 VDDMPWQSLMPGDV
+443 VDDSPWQSLMPGDV

-476 TPPQYQRAGQGNCTT
+476 TPPQYTKPGQGDCTT